1 MQYLKNT
8 NEFCYI
14 YYTSAEIFRIKKLMP
29 NQKFSTWRC
38 NMDNLITLMLS
49 YMLSSSISHKKY
61 KYNNLNYPLNHVLCF
76 FSSPTMQRFAI
87 DEGIES

>member
-1 MQYLKNT
+1 
-8 NEFCYI
+8 
-14 YYTSAEIFRIKKLMP
+14 
-29 NQKFSTWRC
+29 
-38 NMDNLITLMLS
+38 MDNLITLMLS